1 MPGIYPPSPPDAI
14 GNLHVRYHSAMPAR
28 LPTRSRRIPSLPLFV
43 AGLVMAAGAAAWWLW
58 PRTQEATGGVD
69 LGALARGVSRSD
81 LNVVL
86 LTLDTLRADHL
97 GAYGSAD
104 VSTPNLD
111 QFARE
116 GVVFEQAMTTAPLT
130 LPAHSSIFTGQFPP
144 RHGVRDNGG
153 FFLGPGQVT
162 MAEVLSA
169 QGFKTGATVGAFVL
183 DSKWGLDQGF
193 EAYQDDFDLT
203 NVKAMSL
210 ASVKRPGNEVVDLAL
225 KWMEGVADQRF
236 FSWLHLYDPHA
247 PYESPEPFRSQNKG
261 HPYRGAIAFTDAQV
275 GRVLTFL
282 RDRGLADRT
291 IVIVVAD
298 HGEGLG
304 EHGEE
309 THGFFVYESSMHV
322 PLIVRTPF
330 GNAGG
335 RRVAQPVRTVDI
347 LPTVLDLL
355 QIPVGESLAGVSLAA
370 LLAGQPDAMPDTG
383 REGYAEAMYPLH
395 HYGWSELTAMRS
407 DRYKLID
414 APRPELYDLERD
426 PKELTNIFEER
437 RSVGDA
443 MLRSLRDQK
452 RALADNAPAQPKNED
467 VDPETRARLAALG
480 YVGSFVATA
489 EGPASDRADPKDK
502 IGLFNLM
509 TTARDVAKGQDA
521 GAEAIAMLRRVV
533 DEDPAV
539 IDAWFMLGNE
549 YFKAGKFPEAVQHFT
564 RSLELK
570 PDYDLAIINMA
581 NAYRRM
587 GKDDAALA
595 GYERYITVDPKNAFV
610 RYQIGEIYLDRGDH
624 GRAETEFAQALSIDP
639 KLASAQVATAVIAFE
654 RGQLP
659 QAEQRLKEALA
670 LKSDVRLAHFNLAL
684 IAEARGDDVAAEAS
698 YRTELEKHPTA
709 YKAAF
714 NLGRLKARL
723 GRGPEAIE
731 FYKKAVEVNPEFA
744 EGFFYLAKARLDEG
758 RLLDEAESYARKGLL
773 LEPEGQTS
781 PLGHFVLGSVM
792 MRRGQAAEAD
802 RELARG
808 LALEAKLAKRKR

>member
-1 MPGIYPPSPPDAI
+1 MRSMPSSTP
-14 GNLHVRYHSAMPAR
+14 
-28 LPTRSRRIPSLPLFV
+28 RRHKPLL
-43 AGLVMAAGAAAWWLW
+43 AGLASVVLLAAAGTAWWVW
-58 PRTQEATGGVD
+58 PRTQVSVGGTT
-69 LGALARGVSRSD
+69 LGALARGVSRSN

-97 GAYGSAD
+97 GTYGSKD

-111 QFARE
+111 QLARE
-116 GVVFEQAMTTAPLT
+116 GVVFEQAMTSAPLT
-130 LPAHSSIFTGQFPP
+130 LPAHSSIMTGQFPP

-153 FFLGPGQVT
+153 FFLGPEQVT
-162 MAEVLSA
+162 MAEILSA
-169 QGFKTGATVGAFVL
+169 QGFTSGATVGAFVL

-193 EAYQDDFDLT
+193 AAYQDDFDLT

-225 KWMEGVADQRF
+225 KWMDGVAGQRF

-247 PYESPEPFRSQNKG
+247 PYESPEPYRSEYKG

-275 GRVLTFL
+275 GRVLAFL
-282 RDRGLADRT
+282 KDRGLADKT
-291 IVIVVAD
+291 IVIVSGD

-322 PLIVRTPF
+322 PLIVHAPF
-330 GNAGG
+330 SNTAG
-335 RRVAQPVRTVDI
+335 RRVSQPVRTVDI

-355 QIPVGESLAGVSLAA
+355 QIPTPDGLAGVSLSP
-370 LLAGQPDAMPDTG
+370 LLAGASELPNVSM
-383 REGYAEAMYPLH
+383 EGYGEAMYPLH
-395 HYGWSELTAMRS
+395 HYGWSELTAIRS

-426 PKELTNIFEER
+426 PKELTNIFQER
-437 RSVGDA
+437 RAVGDA
-443 MLRSLRDQK
+443 MLRNLREQK
-452 RALADNAPAQPKNED
+452 RTMAAGAPAPPKNED

-502 IGLFNLM
+502 IDLFNLM
-509 TTARDVAKGQDA
+509 TTARDVAKDADA
-521 GAEAIAMLRRVV
+521 GTTAITMLQRVV
-533 DEDPAV
+533 KEDPKV

-549 YFKAGKFPEAVQHFT
+549 YFKAGKFPEAITQFRHA
-564 RSLELK
+564 LDLK

-595 GYERYITVDPKNAFV
+595 GYERYVMIDPKNAFV
-610 RYQIGEIYLDRGDH
+610 RYQIGEIYMDQGNFA
-624 GRAETEFAQALSIDP
+624 RAEPEFVQALAIDP
-639 KLASAQVATAVIAFE
+639 KLASAVVAAGVIAFE
-654 RGQLP
+654 RGQLA

-670 LKSDVRLAHFNLAL
+670 LKADVRLAHFNLAL
-684 IAEARGDDVAAEAS
+684 IAEARGDDVAADAE
-698 YRTELEKHPTA
+698 YRTEIERHPTA
-709 YKAAF
+709 YKAIF
-714 NLGRLKARL
+714 NLGRLKARKGMSSAAVDL
-723 GRGPEAIE
+723 
-731 FYKKAVEVNPEFA
+731 YKKAVETNPEFA
-744 EGFFYLAKARLDEG
+744 EGFFYLAKALLDEG
-758 RLLDEAESYARKGLL
+758 KALDDAESNARKGLA

-781 PLGHFVLGSVM
+781 ALGHFVIGGVLM
-792 MRRGQAAEAD
+792 KRGQAAAAE
-802 RELARG
+802 RELNKG
-808 LALEAKLAKRKR
+808 LALEARLARRSR